1 MPTST
6 GTYDTSTIT
15 YDQSSLSYD
24 GFPAPLSGMPAVG
37 VFVAWTGTPYE
48 VNPTG
53 GWTEISQY
61 VRQITIRRGRQDD
74 LQQFPPGAA
83 QLVLDNNLRYF
94 DPFNTAAPAP
104 FNGNLVPRKQIK
116 IVANWN
122 GVEYP
127 LYRGY
132 VAGWPVEYADGG
144 TDSTVTIDCFDLLGL
159 IGRELS
165 DTSYAED
172 YTLSLNPT
180 VFIRC
185 AQLGDFTTSS
195 AGTTTRRLYAAD
207 TVVNRSQWPGF
218 GWSVLANDTAS
229 ASIGSAAQV
238 SSQADGILTGAIETA
253 NNAGL
258 VVTVGQPSNFPTASR
273 FSWSC
278 FCALTSADSALNF
291 GLLRVNAS
299 LGYNVYLWS
308 PSSTSTPG
316 RIDVQFF
323 NLTGGSFYF
332 SGNTRMVDSAVHH
345 YCVTVDTTTK
355 TITVYLD
362 GISIGTQVYTG
373 DLATTNFPQWGG
385 GSLLGAGKATFQH
398 WALWEDRTLT
408 ADEVATIARF
418 GLNFYNQPAKD
429 RAQFYLN
436 QTSLPSG
443 FYTLDSDFD
452 SNVGEYQIGAQ
463 AMVPEFHR
471 LTAGDDGELF
481 VTNQGVLRFYSGDAY
496 FSNTRS
502 NTSQVTFTDTGVG
515 VEYDASAVRIDL
527 NADQVRN
534 TVVASASRD
543 VQVRVSDATSVASYG
558 DASENIETRLATQSD
573 ASTLANRVL
582 TIFKNPKMTLEPFM
596 SKGQQDPTYNWPR
609 LLGLELLDRVTF
621 KRTPATGS
629 AIVKDLL
636 VQSIEHRI
644 TPGEWQTV
652 VNGSARYTNWFIVG
666 VSLIGGDDLLL
677 N

>member
-1 MPTST
+1 
-6 GTYDTSTIT
+6 
-15 YDQSSLSYD
+15 
-24 GFPAPLSGMPAVG
+24 
-37 VFVAWTGTPYE
+37 
-48 VNPTG
+48 
-53 GWTEISQY
+53 
-61 VRQITIRRGRQDD
+61 
-74 LQQFPPGAA
+74 
-83 QLVLDNNLRYF
+83 
-94 DPFNTAAPAP
+94 
-104 FNGNLVPRKQIK
+104 
-116 IVANWN
+116 
-122 GVEYP
+122 
-127 LYRGY
+127 
-132 VAGWPVEYADGG
+132 
-144 TDSTVTIDCFDLLGL
+144 
-159 IGRELS
+159 
-165 DTSYAED
+165 
-172 YTLSLNPT
+172 
-180 VFIRC
+180 
-185 AQLGDFTTSS
+185 
-195 AGTTTRRLYAAD
+195 
-207 TVVNRSQWPGF
+207 
-218 GWSVLANDTAS
+218 
-229 ASIGSAAQV
+229 
-238 SSQADGILTGAIETA
+238 
-253 NNAGL
+253 
-258 VVTVGQPSNFPTASR
+258 
-273 FSWSC
+273 
-278 FCALTSADSALNF
+278 
-291 GLLRVNAS
+291 
-299 LGYNVYLWS
+299 
-308 PSSTSTPG
+308 
-316 RIDVQFF
+316 
-323 NLTGGSFYF
+323 
-332 SGNTRMVDSAVHH
+332 MVDSAVHH
-345 YCVTVDTTTK
+345 YCVTVETTSK
-355 TITVYLD
+355 TISFYLD
-362 GISIGTQVYTG
+362 GVLTGSQVYTG
-373 DLATTNFPQWGG
+373 DLATTNFTQWGG
-385 GSLLGAGKATFQH
+385 GSLGSAGKMTFQH

-463 AMVPEFHR
+463 EMVPEFHR

-534 TVVASASRD
+534 TVVASASKD
-543 VQVRVSDATSVASYG
+543 VQVRVSDATSVAAYG

-582 TIFKNPKMTLEPFM
+582 TIYKNPKMTLEPFM

-666 VSLIGGDDLLL
+666 VSLLGSDDLLL